1 MFRGLVD
8 SPLARAS
15 VLSVGLRFLGIG
27 ATFLMHLLLARSLDA
42 ALVGRFLVMLAA
54 VNIAAVLCRMGH
66 DTALVRFVASSMAT
80 DDVDLARSAYRIAL
94 VRTALASAGA
104 AFVLGFSALLWDDAD
119 SVAALIMACA
129 VPGACLAVVNSE
141 ALRGLRLFRYA
152 LFLHPLCIPALTSLG
167 LIIAFPA
174 ETIVTA
180 AIVYCASASAAA
192 LIGLVLCAR
201 AMSARLQ
208 GSTSAERRTFDQQ
221 LLWRTSLPLMWVSS
235 LGMVGSWM
243 GTLLLSFL
251 DGSDEEVA
259 RFSMA
264 AKAAQ
269 LAAVVL
275 MAINTIIA
283 PRFAAFHAIG
293 DYWRL
298 QRVAVAATAAT
309 VLFSLP
315 YLLLLIF
322 APSFVMGVFGPQ
334 YVQAAGL
341 LPILAFGQLVN
352 TATGPVGQVL
362 SMCGHE
368 RLVMRSVTIG
378 ILVNFLIATAAIPS
392 LGAMGAALGAAAGL
406 CIQNLLAFQYTRSRT
421 GINPI
426 AWSALGKRSR

>member
-1 MFRGLVD
+1 M
-8 SPLARAS
+8 
-15 VLSVGLRFLGIG
+15 LSVGLRFLGIG

-66 DTALVRFVASSMAT
+66 DTALVRFVASSIAT

-94 VRTALASAGA
+94 VRTALASVGA
-104 AFVLGFSALLWDDAD
+104 AGVLGLSALVWDEAD
-119 SVAALIMACA
+119 SVAMLVMACA
-129 VPGACLAVVNSE
+129 VPGTCLAVVNSE

-152 LFLHPLCIPALTSLG
+152 LLLHPLCIPALTSLG
-167 LIIAFPA
+167 LIVAFPA
-174 ETIVTA
+174 ETTVTA

-192 LIGLVLCAR
+192 LIGLVLCGR
-201 AMSARLQ
+201 AMSARIQ
-208 GSTSAERRTFDQQ
+208 GSTSAERRTFDRQ

-235 LGMVGSWM
+235 LSMVGSWM

-251 DGSDEEVA
+251 GGSDEEVA

-275 MAINTIIA
+275 VAINTVIA
-283 PRFAAFHAIG
+283 PRFAALHATG
-293 DYWRL
+293 DYRRL
-298 QRVAVAATAAT
+298 QRVAVTATAAT

-315 YLLLLIF
+315 YLLLIMV
-322 APSFVMGVFGPQ
+322 APDLVMRVFGPQ

-341 LPILAFGQLVN
+341 LPVLAFGQLVN
-352 TATGPVGQVL
+352 TVTGPVAQVL

-368 RLVMRSVTIG
+368 RLVKRSATIG
-378 ILVNFLIATAAIPS
+378 ISTNLLIAAGAIPF
-392 LGAMGAALGAAAGL
+392 LGAMGAALGSAAGL
-406 CIQNLLAFQYTRSRT
+406 CIQNLVAFHYARSRT
-421 GINPI
+421 GVNPL
-426 AWSALGKRSR
+426 AWNVPGNRSR